1 MTEEKIVRQVVLDTE
16 TTGMNMAGGPPQIG
30 HNIIE
35 IGAVEVINRRL
46 TGRTFHVY
54 VKPPREVDEE
64 AIRVHGIT
72 NEFLQ
77 DKPVFAEIADEF
89 LAFIEGAELIIH
101 NAPFDVAFMDQE
113 FSYLPNPPAKTAEMC
128 TVTDSLQMARRMY
141 PGKRNNL
148 DALCDRLGID
158 NSKRVLHG
166 ALLDAEILADVFLM
180 MTGGQI
186 SLLGEEETES
196 TAAVTEIEE
205 TFSPI
210 ILNAEDAIVLKATD
224 EEEEGHLALLKM
236 IEKKSKG
243 NCLWTKAFTE
253 EATTL
258 N

>member
-1 MTEEKIVRQVVLDTE
+1 MSDEQIVRQVVLDTE
-16 TTGMNMAGGPPQIG
+16 TTGMNMTGQPQIG

-54 VKPPREVDEE
+54 IKPPRKVDEE

-77 DKPVFAEIADEF
+77 DKPVFAEIADDF
-89 LAFIEGAELIIH
+89 LAFIKGAELIIH

-113 FSYLPNPPAKTAEMC
+113 FSYLKNPPPKTAEMC
-128 TVTDSLQMARRMY
+128 TVTDSLQLARKMY

-186 SLLGEEETES
+186 ALLVDEENTTAQIGEEVVKVS
-196 TAAVTEIEE
+196 YDLSNAVVLNASDEELNAHE
-205 TFSPI
+205 TF
-210 ILNAEDAIVLKATD
+210 
-224 EEEEGHLALLKM
+224 LAL

-243 NCLWTKAFTE
+243 NCIWLHQAAE
-253 EATTL
+253 
-258 N
+258 NVH

>member
-1 MTEEKIVRQVVLDTE
+1 MLEQEIHRQVVLDTE
-16 TTGMNMAGGPPQIG
+16 TTGMNFNSAPHIG

-54 VKPPREVDEE
+54 IKPPREVEEE
-64 AIRVHGIT
+64 AIKVHGIT

-77 DKPVFAEIADEF
+77 DKPTFAEIADEF
-89 LAFIEGAELIIH
+89 VAFIKGAELIIH
-101 NAPFDVAFMDQE
+101 NAPFDVGFMDHE
-113 FSYLPNPPAKTAEMC
+113 FSFLPNPPPKTAEMC
-128 TVTDSLQMARRMY
+128 TVTDSLALARKMY

-186 SLLGEEETES
+186 ALLNEEDTEEQPQTDIEEEQVRS
-196 TAAVTEIEE
+196 TFDLSNAVILAAEKEE
-205 TFSPI
+205 LEAHQDF
-210 ILNAEDAIVLKATD
+210 
-224 EEEEGHLALLKM
+224 LAL
-236 IEKKSKG
+236 INKKSKE
-243 NCLWTKAFTE
+243 NCIWLKRSSPLAI
-253 EATTL
+253 
-258 N
+258 